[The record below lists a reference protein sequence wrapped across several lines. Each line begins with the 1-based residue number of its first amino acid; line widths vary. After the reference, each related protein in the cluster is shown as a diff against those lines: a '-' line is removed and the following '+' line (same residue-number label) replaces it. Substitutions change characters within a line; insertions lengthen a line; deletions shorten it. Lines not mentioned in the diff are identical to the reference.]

1 MQITVVLLILRWS
14 LSSVAEERLHDHS
27 NSYRRE
33 HLIGGYLQFQRC
45 STLSSGWSTV
55 MVLEKYL
62 SALPLDPQATGSG
75 RVGRGKKGES
85 LQD

>member
-1 MQITVVLLILRWS
+1 
-14 LSSVAEERLHDHS
+14 
-27 NSYRRE
+27 
-33 HLIGGYLQFQRC
+33 
-45 STLSSGWSTV
+45 